1 MAFYVVYIVEAHS
14 SDMWQMQSNVHDGV
28 IFRNPLTEPERQQVA
43 GACVR
48 NLHIAIPALIDSL
61 DNTVERNYTAWP
73 DRLFVIGT
81 DGIIRWK
88 SEPGPFGFSAK
99 RLAVAI
105 QSLPIPA
112 LTAELPKRSSAIAS
126 N

>member
-28 IFRNPLTEPERQQVA
+28 IFKNPLTDPERQQVA

-48 NLHIAIPALIDSL
+48 NLHIAIPALIDSV

-73 DRLFVIGT
+73 DRLFVIGP

-88 SEPGPFGFSAK
+88 SEAGPFGFSAK
-99 RLAVAI
+99 GLAGAL
-105 QSLPIPA
+105 QSLPNS
-112 LTAELPKRSSAIAS
+112 L
-126 N
+126 